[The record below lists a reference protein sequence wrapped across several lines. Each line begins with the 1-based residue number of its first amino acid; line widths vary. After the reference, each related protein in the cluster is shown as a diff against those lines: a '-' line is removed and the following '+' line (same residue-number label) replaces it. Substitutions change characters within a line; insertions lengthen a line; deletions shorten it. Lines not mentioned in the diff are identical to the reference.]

1 MIGLPSFAEPV
12 LLLQAPNEPQKCVL
26 QPDCG

>member
-1 MIGLPSFAEPV
+1 VIGLPSFAKPV
-12 LLLQAPNEPQKCVL
+12 LLLQAPSEPQTCVL